1 MLIVLLILAVA
12 FIVVSTT
19 KFKFHPFL
27 ALIFAAIGFGLLSGM
42 PFAEIVNSV
51 NSGFGDI
58 VGHIGLVIVIG
69 CIIGTF
75 LEESGG
81 AYVMAQGIVRLAG
94 KKRVPLAMLIVG
106 CFISIPVYADS
117 GFVILSPLNKAI
129 TKKSGISLA
138 CTAIALSLGL
148 TITHCLVPPTPG
160 PVAAT
165 AILGAD
171 LGLVI
176 LVGLIVSVFV
186 AAESYFFVTRYAS
199 RTYIDPDPDG
209 EITVEEDDAK
219 DKPSALRSFLPV
231 VVPLVLIVFKS
242 ISDFP
247 GAPFGEGVAASVL
260 RFIGEP
266 VIALIIGMILS
277 FFLPKKFDREL
288 LSTTGWVGKS
298 LTSAAVI
305 IMITAAGGSFG
316 MILRNSGIADILGE
330 SLAGANVGIWLP
342 FIIAAALKSAQ
353 GSSTVAIVTTASLIA
368 PMMEALGFVS
378 PVGRALAVMSL
389 CSGAMVMSHVNDSFF
404 WVVSQLSGMNVKTGC
419 KLHGIGTL
427 LGGLTAMLVVWIGYI
442 IFC

>member
-19 KFKFHPFL
+19 KFKLHPFL

-42 PFAEIVNSV
+42 PFAEIVSSV

-129 TKKSGISLA
+129 TKKAGVSLA

-176 LVGLIVSVFV
+176 LIGLIVSVFV

-209 EITVEEDDAK
+209 EITVEEDGAK

-260 RFIGEP
+260 RFVGEP
-266 VIALIIGMILS
+266 VVALIIGMILS

-404 WVVSQLSGMNVKTGC
+404 WVVTQLSGMNVKTGC

>member
-19 KFKFHPFL
+19 KFKLHPFL

-42 PFAEIVNSV
+42 PFAEIVSSV

-176 LVGLIVSVFV
+176 LIGLIVSVFV
-186 AAESYFFVTRYAS
+186 AAESYFFVTRYVS

-260 RFIGEP
+260 RFVGEP
-266 VIALIIGMILS
+266 VVALIIGMILS

-330 SLAGANVGIWLP
+330 SLVGANVGIWLP

-404 WVVSQLSGMNVKTGC
+404 WVVTQLSGMNVKTGC
-419 KLHGIGTL
+419 KLHGLGTL
-427 LGGLTAMLVVWIGYI
+427 LGGLTAMLVVWIGYM

>member
-19 KFKFHPFL
+19 KFKLHPFL

-42 PFAEIVNSV
+42 PFAEIVSSV

-129 TKKSGISLA
+129 TKKAGVSLA

-176 LVGLIVSVFV
+176 LVGLIVSAFV

-247 GAPFGEGVAASVL
+247 GTPFGEGVAASVL
-260 RFIGEP
+260 RFVGEP
-266 VIALIIGMILS
+266 VVALIIGMILS

-404 WVVSQLSGMNVKTGC
+404 WVVTQLSGMNVKTGC

-427 LGGLTAMLVVWIGYI
+427 LGGLTAMLVVWIGYM

>member
-19 KFKFHPFL
+19 KFKLHPFL

-81 AYVMAQGIVRLAG
+81 AYVMAQGIVRRAC

-404 WVVSQLSGMNVKTGC
+404 WVVTQLSGMNVKTGC
-419 KLHGIGTL
+419 KLHGLGTL
-427 LGGLTAMLVVWIGYI
+427 LGGLTAMLVVWIGYM

>member
-19 KFKFHPFL
+19 KFKLHPFL

-42 PFAEIVNSV
+42 PFAEIVSSV

-129 TKKSGISLA
+129 TKKAGVSLA

-176 LVGLIVSVFV
+176 LIGLIVSVFV

-219 DKPSALRSFLPV
+219 DKPSVLRSFLPV

-247 GAPFGEGVAASVL
+247 GVPFGEGVAASVL
-260 RFIGEP
+260 RFVGEP
-266 VIALIIGMILS
+266 VVALIIGMILS

-404 WVVSQLSGMNVKTGC
+404 WVVTQLSGMNVKTGC
-419 KLHGIGTL
+419 KLHGLGTL
-427 LGGLTAMLVVWIGYI
+427 LGGLTAMLVVWIGYM

>member
-19 KFKFHPFL
+19 KFKLHPFL

-42 PFAEIVNSV
+42 PFAEIVSSV

-106 CFISIPVYADS
+106 SFISIPIYADS

-176 LVGLIVSVFV
+176 LIGLIVSMFV

-378 PVGRALAVMSL
+378 PVGKALAVMSL

-404 WVVSQLSGMNVKTGC
+404 WVVTQLSGMNVKTGC
-419 KLHGIGTL
+419 KLHGLGTL
-427 LGGLTAMLVVWIGYI
+427 LGGLTAMLVVWIGYM